1 MEKYQKNKRAIHT
14 ISALDKDSKNIKVRN
29 QVTFSSSVTEEGPLF
44 VGFSWLI
51 FPLMACLLWIECP
64 FVKPFPAVTACLHTV
79 YYSSLI
85 THGSNNTEILVS
97 LSYYSDKISW
107 LNRLF

>member
-44 VGFSWLI
+44 VGFS
-51 FPLMACLLWIECP
+51 
-64 FVKPFPAVTACLHTV
+64 
-79 YYSSLI
+79 
-85 THGSNNTEILVS
+85 
-97 LSYYSDKISW
+97 
-107 LNRLF
+107 